1 MSDAIS
7 NGDRGRTFES
17 AVCELTGAEDV
28 SAEGGDYRHVDAV
41 GPDGDRIAIKV
52 ARYRIEDGS
61 RRGRYWIP
69 KAEIAACDRYAMGVY
84 RDGGAVLDI
93 CRFYASAVVE
103 RRCPSFVASPR
114 EDIELVSRPPWS
126 RFISPRLLADE
137 RDGGKSA

>member
-7 NGDRGRTFES
+7 NGDRGTTFES

-52 ARYRIEDGS
+52 ARYRIDDES

-93 CRFYASAVVE
+93 CRFYASEVVE
-103 RRCPSFVASPR
+103 RRCPSFVESSRA
-114 EDIELVSRPPWS
+114 DIELVSRPPWS
-126 RFISPRLLADE
+126 RFISPSLLEDDQA
-137 RDGGKSA
+137 GGDSA